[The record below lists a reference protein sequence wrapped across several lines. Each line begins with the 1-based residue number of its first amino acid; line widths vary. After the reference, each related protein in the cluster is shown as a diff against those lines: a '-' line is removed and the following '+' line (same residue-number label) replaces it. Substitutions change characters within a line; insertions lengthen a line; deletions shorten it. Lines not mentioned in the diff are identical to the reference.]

1 MKHEI
6 KLKKHSNLKSFE
18 NTQIKIFVKEML
30 SMLNIK
36 EELNNLDDVSYK
48 VSLRSIFFKNR
59 IIALENENEF
69 SITIDNNF
77 VGKLIKPKYIYHDD
91 YIVAKF
97 EIITYDE

>member
-18 NTQIKIFVKEML
+18 NTQIKIFIKEIL

-36 EELNNLDDVSYK
+36 EELNTTNDVNYKISLRDILFRNRITILDD
-48 VSLRSIFFKNR
+48 NT
-59 IIALENENEF
+59 EF
-69 SITIDNNF
+69 SISIDNNF
-77 VGKLIKPKYIYHDD
+77 VGKFIKPKYIYHDD
-91 YIVAKF
+91 YILAKF